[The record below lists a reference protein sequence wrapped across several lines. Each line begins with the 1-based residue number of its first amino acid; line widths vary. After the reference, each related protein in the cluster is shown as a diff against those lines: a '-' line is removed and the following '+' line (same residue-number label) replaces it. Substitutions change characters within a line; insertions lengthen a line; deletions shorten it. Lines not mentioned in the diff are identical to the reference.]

1 MILVTGATGLLG
13 GIIQTNNDNKPT
25 ISQAIF
31 PTQIPTPTPT
41 PLVYKEE
48 VIVEENKEFYDLLN
62 ELVNEQTFD
71 LELTNDSTVKCKP
84 LTTSQLREIIKATI
98 DSPFTQSAFNETTT
112 KIFVDS
118 LVNKPSLNEINILD
132 KLLFLLET
140 RAQTISPL
148 IQFTNDDDTKTEI
161 DVSLVKQQI
170 LQSIK
175 SNKELFQEKAITEG
189 KVTLTL
195 ETPSLQTEH
204 EISKYYQDISVNSS
218 DSDELKK
225 FLGEAFINELVKYI
239 KTVAIDDK
247 QIEMNSMS
255 FKERLDIFE
264 KLPAKIVQQLAEYI
278 EKQKTLIDGCLIV
291 NGFYLAI
298 DSTFFTI
305 R

>member
-1 MILVTGATGLLG
+1 M
-13 GIIQTNNDNKPT
+13 
-25 ISQAIF
+25 SQ
-31 PTQIPTPTPT
+31 
-41 PLVYKEE
+41 
-48 VIVEENKEFYDLLN
+48 ENKEFYDLLN

-118 LVNKPSLNEINILD
+118 LVNKPSLLEVNILD

-161 DVSLVKQQI
+161 DVSSVKQQI

-175 SNKELFQEKAITEG
+175 SNKEFFQEKAITEG

-204 EISKYYQDISVNSS
+204 ELNKYYQDISVNSS

>member
-1 MILVTGATGLLG
+1 M
-13 GIIQTNNDNKPT
+13 
-25 ISQAIF
+25 SQ
-31 PTQIPTPTPT
+31 
-41 PLVYKEE
+41 
-48 VIVEENKEFYDLLN
+48 ENKEFYDLLN

-71 LELTNDSTVKCKP
+71 LELTNDSLVKCKP
-84 LTTSQLREIIKATI
+84 LTTAQLREIIKATI
-98 DSPFTQSAFNETTT
+98 DSPFTQSVFNETTT
-112 KIFVDS
+112 NIFVNS
-118 LVNKPSLNEINILD
+118 LVNKPSLLELNVLD

-140 RAQTISPL
+140 RVQTISPV
-148 IQFTNDDDTKTEI
+148 IQFTNDDDTKAEV
-161 DVSLVKQQI
+161 DVSLVRQQI
-170 LQSIK
+170 LQTIK
-175 SNKELFQEKAITEG
+175 DNKQTFQEEVITEE
-189 KVTLTL
+189 KITLTL

-204 EISKYYQDISVNSS
+204 ELNKYYQDFSVNSN
-218 DSDELKK
+218 DSDDLKK

-247 QIEMNSMS
+247 QIEMNPLS
-255 FKERLDIFE
+255 FKERLNIFE